1 MKTIILLILCVTT
14 FNLTA
19 QNKKDLIDELK
30 VVLTEHSESTAYKNA
45 DIFYNLDEKILHIEK
60 DVFDLDNI
68 KVTYKLITDE
78 EGDIHILSFDCED
91 GINCINSNSEMIS
104 ATNVFFNSKKSI
116 FKVIDLISNLKRLE

>member
-1 MKTIILLILCVTT
+1 MKTIIPLILCVIT

-30 VVLTEHSESTAYKNA
+30 VVLTEHSESTTYKNS
-45 DIFYNLDEKILHIEK
+45 DIFYNLDEKILHIGK
-60 DVFDLDNI
+60 DVFELDNI
-68 KVTYKLITDE
+68 KITYKLFSDE
-78 EGDIHILSFDCED
+78 EGDIHILSFDCEN